1 MSIKK
6 IVDKVIVSIYKN
18 TDHYVINQLNSINLG
33 KVELYKPT
41 ADSDTILRW
50 DELFKDYMTRDFPKK
65 LKDIISNVCKVEEE
79 TDYLFD
85 FNKIQSLTA
94 SKSFGGMY
102 NGAIN
107 GSWFNDLY
115 SWGNAMY
122 PDERMKAE
130 NEEDWKRNTSHIESE
145 GFSKS
150 RPINVIYYEWL
161 DRYLASNSG
170 GSHHAALVVY
180 QSIRDK
186 IKYEREVN
194 LKKVSLNNYYIRMLD
209 DEYFSLII
217 NNDTS
222 DKAISENDKFIDII
236 RKRVSDNISIL
247 KPVHYYQNLSILFLP
262 KESLKIDLELFNEW
276 INNAHKQKKI
286 INLPN
291 YLRAPNEFHVK
302 PYIHELHFLK
312 LPNPSSF
319 FK

>member
-6 IVDKVIVSIYKN
+6 IIDKVITLIYKT
-18 TDHYVINQLNSINLG
+18 TDNYVIDQLNNTNLG
-33 KVELYKPT
+33 KIELYKPT
-41 ADSDTILRW
+41 ADSYTFLRW

-65 LKDIISNVCKVEEE
+65 LKDIITNVCSVEEQ

-94 SKSFGGMY
+94 SKSFGGMHD
-102 NGAIN
+102 GAIN

-115 SWGNAMY
+115 SWGKAMY

-130 NEEDWKRNTSHIESE
+130 NEDDWKRNVSHIEFE
-145 GFSKS
+145 GFRKC

-161 DRYLASNSG
+161 DRYLASNTG

-186 IKYEREVN
+186 IEYKREVK
-194 LKKVSLNNYYIRMLD
+194 LERVSLNNYYIRMLD
-209 DEYFSLII
+209 NEYFSFII
-217 NNDTS
+217 NND
-222 DKAISENDKFIDII
+222 IRDKFIDIV
-236 RKRVSDNISIL
+236 RKRVSEESSIL
-247 KPVHYYQNLSILFLP
+247 EPVHYLQNLRVIFIP
-262 KESLKIDLELFNEW
+262 KESLIIDLELFNYW

-302 PYIHELHFLK
+302 PYLHEISFLK
-312 LPNPSSF
+312 LPNSNSIF
-319 FK
+319 